1 MGAGPKYRCKKCG
14 DVIQS
19 TYRHD
24 FKWCSCGAFAIDGGS
39 DYTKLT
45 GNWDDFEEVKDEEEA
60 KDTSPS

>member
-19 TYRHD
+19 THRHD
-24 FKWCSCGAFAIDGGS
+24 FKWCKCGEFAIDGGS

-45 GNWDDFEEVKDEEEA
+45 GNWDDFEQVQDEEATE
-60 KDTSPS
+60 KSQS